1 VESKKEKL
9 LRVLSGLKA
18 EGDIEGSAVIT
29 RDGLLIA
36 ADLPSRIDAE
46 TFAAMAATM
55 TGAAETAVSELKKG
69 LVESE

>member
-1 VESKKEKL
+1 MESKKDKL
-9 LRVLSGLKA
+9 LAVLSGLKA

-46 TFAAMAATM
+46 TFAA
-55 TGAAETAVSELKKG
+55 
-69 LVESE
+69 